1 MADEIRVL
9 YVDDEPVL
17 LGLAKIFLE
26 KTGGFQVWTSPS
38 AEEALSTQLSSSY
51 DAIVS
56 DYQMPGMDGIA
67 FLKGVRE
74 RFGDLPFILFTGRGR
89 EEIVIEA
96 INNGVD
102 FYLQKG
108 GDPKAQFAELSHK
121 IRQAVAGQRAQAE
134 LRNAYDRIIASKEE
148 LDRSEQQ
155 ARENENKFRDLADR
169 LPQMVFETDM
179 DLRIT
184 YVNQHT
190 IATYGSPPEIMGSG
204 ISILTF
210 IHPSQHS
217 TFMES
222 VHNLM
227 NGIPFEPKEYTVF
240 DKDKKPFPVVV
251 YSSPIFR
258 NKQLVGFRGVAVDI
272 SERKRAE
279 DALFNSKQM
288 LQSVLDTIP
297 QRVFWK
303 DRNLIFLGC
312 NKHLAN
318 DVGYADPS
326 EMIGKTDYDHS
337 SAAIAEQFRAD
348 DRQVME
354 TGQPKINYEEPQIRP
369 DGSVS
374 WLRTSKVP
382 LRNREEE
389 IIGILGTYEDITE
402 SKKAREALFES
413 EAKFR
418 DLADRLP
425 QMVFEIDRDH
435 RITYANCHAVSVFNF
450 TEDELGKGIPVL
462 SLIDPAQH
470 AAFMKGVQNL
480 INHIPFEPKEYTALK
495 RDGGTFPVIIYSS
508 PVYKNKEIVGFRG
521 VAVDVSGWKKL
532 EDGIRESEGKFRSLV
547 ENASDIVF
555 SLDTN
560 GNFTYVSPQ
569 WTELLGHDPAE
580 IIGTPATALIHP
592 LNMPRNI
599 EVFRQAMTNGKKIHG
614 LEYRIR
620 HKDGTWRWHSQSA
633 APERNGSGVIV
644 AYQGICHDIT
654 ERKKAEDAL
663 QQVNKKLSLLSGI
676 TRHDINNQLMKLGG
690 YVELLHDKI
699 PDPAYDRDFSCI
711 GVASRQIA
719 SLIQFTEE
727 YEEIGVHAPSWQNV
741 RALASA
747 ACRDAITGQVT
758 CRNDLPAGLEIF
770 ADPLI
775 AKVFFNLIDNALR
788 HGETITELRFS
799 CREQNGN
806 QIIVCEDDGNGVA
819 SEEKEK
825 IFDLGFGKNT
835 GFGLAISRE
844 ILDITGISITENGT
858 PGDGARFEIVVPNGL
873 WRISGTSA

>member
-1 MADEIRVL
+1 MADDIRVL

-26 KTGGFQVWTSPS
+26 KSGGFQIWTSLS
-38 AEEALSTQLSSSY
+38 AEEALGTQLSSSY

-67 FLKGVRE
+67 FLKCVRE
-74 RFGDLPFILFTGRGR
+74 RFGDIPFILFTGRGR
-89 EEIVIEA
+89 EEVVIEA
-96 INNGVD
+96 INNGAD

-121 IRQAVAGQRAQAE
+121 IRQAVAGQRAQVE
-134 LRNAYDRIIASKEE
+134 LRNAYDQIIASREE
-148 LDRSEQQ
+148 LVRSEQQ

-190 IATYGSPPEIMGSG
+190 IAMYGFSPEIMGSG
-204 ISILTF
+204 ISVLTF
-210 IHPSQHS
+210 IHPSQHG

-227 NGIPFEPKEYTVF
+227 NGIPFEPKEYIAF
-240 DKDKKPFPVVV
+240 NKDKKPFPVTV

-258 NKQLVGFRGVAVDI
+258 NKQLIGFRGVAVDI

-279 DALFNSKQM
+279 EALFNSRQM

-303 DRNLIFLGC
+303 DRNLVFLGC
-312 NKHLAN
+312 NKHLAH
-318 DVGYADPS
+318 DVGYSDSS

-337 SAAIAEQFRAD
+337 SSAIAEHFRAD
-348 DRQVME
+348 DREVME
-354 TGQPKINYEEPQIRP
+354 TGKPKINYEEPQIRP
-369 DGSVS
+369 DGSIS

-382 LRNREEE
+382 LRNREGE

-402 SKKAREALFES
+402 SKKAQAALFDS
-413 EAKFR
+413 EARFR

-425 QMVFEIDRDH
+425 QMVFETDRDL
-435 RITYANCHAVSVFNF
+435 RITYANCHAVSVFNL
-450 TEDELGKGIPVL
+450 TEDELGNGIPVL

-470 AAFMKGVQNL
+470 AAFMTSVQNL
-480 INHIPFEPKEYTALK
+480 INNIHFEPKEYTCLK
-495 RDGGTFPVIIYSS
+495 RDGSTFPVIIYSTLI
-508 PVYKNKEIVGFRG
+508 YKNKEIAGFRG
-521 VAVDVSGWKKL
+521 VVVDVSGWKKL

-555 SLDTN
+555 SLDTK

-592 LNMPRNI
+592 SDLPRNI
-599 EVFRQAMTNGKKIHG
+599 EVFRQAMTTGKKIHG
-614 LEYRIR
+614 LVYRIQ
-620 HKDGTWRWHSQSA
+620 HKDWTWRWHSQSA
-633 APERNGSGVIV
+633 APARNGSGAIV

-654 ERKKAEDAL
+654 ERKRAEETL

-699 PDPAYDRDFSCI
+699 PDPSYDRDFSRI
-711 GVASRQIA
+711 EAASRQIA

-747 ACRDAITGQVT
+747 VCRDAISGQVT
-758 CRNDLPAGLEIF
+758 CRNDVPAGLEIF

-788 HGETITELRFS
+788 HGNSITDLRFS

-806 QIIVCEDDGNGVA
+806 RIIVCEDDGNGVA
-819 SEEKEK
+819 AEEKEK

-858 PGDGARFEIVVPNGL
+858 PGNGARFEIVVPNGL
-873 WRISGTSA
+873 WQISGTGT

>member
-26 KTGGFQVWTSPS
+26 KSGGFQVWTSPS
-38 AEEALSTQLSSSY
+38 AEEALGTPLNSSY

-67 FLKGVRE
+67 FLKSVRE

-89 EEIVIEA
+89 EEVVIEA
-96 INNGVD
+96 INNGAD

-108 GDPKAQFAELSHK
+108 GDPKAQFAELAHK

-148 LDRSEQQ
+148 LARSEQQ
-155 ARENENKFRDLADR
+155 AKESENKFRDLADR

-190 IATYGSPPEIMGSG
+190 IVAYGFPIEIIGSG

-210 IHPSQHS
+210 IHPSQHD

-222 VHNLM
+222 VHNHM

-240 DKDKKPFPVVV
+240 NKDKKPFPVVV

-279 DALFNSKQM
+279 EALFNSRQM

-303 DRNLIFLGC
+303 DRNLVFLGC
-312 NKHLAN
+312 NKHLAI
-318 DVGYADPS
+318 DVGYPDPS

-337 SAAIAEQFRAD
+337 SAAIAEHFRAD

-382 LRNREEE
+382 LRNRDGE

-402 SKKAREALFES
+402 SKKAQAALFDS
-413 EAKFR
+413 EARFR

-425 QMVFEIDRDH
+425 QMVFETDRDL
-435 RITYANCHAVSVFNF
+435 RMTYANCHAVSVFNL
-450 TEDELGKGIPVL
+450 TEEELDNGIPVL

-470 AAFMKGVQNL
+470 AAFMTSVKNL
-480 INHIPFEPKEYTALK
+480 LNNIHFEPKEYTALK
-495 RDGGTFPVIIYSS
+495 RDGSTFPVIIYSTLI
-508 PVYKNKEIVGFRG
+508 YKNKEIAGFRG

-555 SLDTN
+555 SLDPK

-580 IIGTPATALIHP
+580 IIGTPATVLIHP
-592 LNMPRNI
+592 SNLPRNI
-599 EVFRQAMTNGKKIHG
+599 EVFRQAMTTGKKIHG

-654 ERKKAEDAL
+654 ERKRAEEAL

-699 PDPAYDRDFSCI
+699 PDPSYDRDFSCI
-711 GVASRQIA
+711 EAASRQIA
-719 SLIQFTEE
+719 SLIEFTEE

-747 ACRDAITGQVT
+747 ACRDAIAGQVT
-758 CRNDLPAGLEIF
+758 CRNDLPAGLEIL

-788 HGETITELRFS
+788 HGETFTELRFS
-799 CREQNGN
+799 CRENNGN
-806 QIIVCEDDGNGVA
+806 RIIVCEDDGNGVA
-819 SEEKEK
+819 AEEKEK

-844 ILDITGISITENGT
+844 ILDITGITITENGT
-858 PGDGARFEIVVPNGL
+858 PGNGARFEIVVPNGL
-873 WRISGTSA
+873 WRISGTGA